1 MAGRK
6 TFRKVIT
13 SPELTAQ
20 INKENIKLME
30 RFFKELC
37 Y

>member
-13 SPELTAQ
+13 SPELTEQ
-20 INKENIKLME
+20 INQKNMKLVE
-30 RFFKELC
+30 RFLKMAK
-37 Y
+37 